1 MKPTEMVKKVIEL
14 QDEIRTA
21 YSQAKRAQDEKE
33 RLVKQ
38 IKEKCGERFLS
49 DGVLYEIKPCVSYVS
64 QNNSSDSII
73 LDTSVTVLE

>member
-21 YSQAKRAQDEKE
+21 WSQAKRAHDEKE

-38 IKEKCGERFLS
+38 IKEKCGERFVS
-49 DGVLYEIKPCVSYVS
+49 EGVPYEIKPCVSYVS
-64 QNNSSDSII
+64 GDNSSDSIV
-73 LDTSVTVLE
+73 LDTSVRVLE